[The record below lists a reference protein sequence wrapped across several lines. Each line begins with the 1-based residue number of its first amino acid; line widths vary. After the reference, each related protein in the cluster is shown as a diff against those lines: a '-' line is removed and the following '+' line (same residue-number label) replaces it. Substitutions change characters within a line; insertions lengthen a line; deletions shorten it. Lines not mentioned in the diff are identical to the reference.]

1 MPSTQGGV
9 RYHIKVCAHDD
20 EIEWKCYQKIRAT
33 TRRDVIARVCCNK
46 RTGRKSVCYYPYTVA
61 TVELRTHSP
70 GYSSKWEVSG
80 RGKVPVSHKELQKKT
95 KNLGG
100 KLKFYYLEFLYPSF
114 LTTRIQ
120 LRMVFLNFLRRVP
133 LICVPCIS
141 QNVFT
146 LLGHSLHH
154 PVVIYEFPYGHLHP
168 LLRCDSP

>member
-1 MPSTQGGV
+1 MLKRNTNSCVKFSTPSTQGGV
-9 RYHIKVCAHDD
+9 RYRIKVCAHDD

-61 TVELRTHSP
+61 TVELRTNSP
-70 GYSSKWEVSG
+70 SYSSKWEVSG

-114 LTTRIQ
+114 LTTRIPKDTNSVWFSWTFWGGSPWSVS
-120 LRMVFLNFLRRVP
+120 RA
-133 LICVPCIS
+133 
-141 QNVFT
+141 
-146 LLGHSLHH
+146 SLKMC
-154 PVVIYEFPYGHLHP
+154 LH
-168 LLRCDSP
+168 C